1 LAERRIQYGGNHGW
15 AARAQNQLAELA
27 AWLPG
32 RLLDNGDRRQRFI
45 AVMKL
50 GVSLMVLS
58 GIFAGA
64 RVKAISVPDLRPRC
78 FFSNRCSIFN
88 NLMVGSRRSV

>member
-1 LAERRIQYGGNHGW
+1 
-15 AARAQNQLAELA
+15 
-27 AWLPG
+27 
-32 RLLDNGDRRQRFI
+32 
-45 AVMKL
+45 MKL

>member
-1 LAERRIQYGGNHGW
+1 V
-15 AARAQNQLAELA
+15 AELA

-45 AVMKL
+45 AVIKL
-50 GVSLMVLS
+50 GVSLAVLS

-64 RVKAISVPDLRPRC
+64 RVKAISVPDRRPPC
-78 FFSNRCSIFN
+78 FLAIVVAFSTS
-88 NLMVGSRRSV
+88 

>member
-1 LAERRIQYGGNHGW
+1 
-15 AARAQNQLAELA
+15 
-27 AWLPG
+27 
-32 RLLDNGDRRQRFI
+32 
-45 AVMKL
+45 MKL

-78 FFSNRCSIFN
+78 FFGIVLLQNALDPFLSAGCEAVPLPQQFQQIRFAWR
-88 NLMVGSRRSV
+88 LLLRDDDHR

>member
-1 LAERRIQYGGNHGW
+1 
-15 AARAQNQLAELA
+15 
-27 AWLPG
+27 
-32 RLLDNGDRRQRFI
+32 
-45 AVMKL
+45 MKL

-78 FFSNRCSIFN
+78 FFGIVLPQNALDPFLSAGWSLGRTLSEAVPPPQQFQQIR
-88 NLMVGSRRSV
+88 LAWRLLLRDDGHR